1 MRAYYADEPRFLGET
16 DSQTIQNTI
25 DRAADDGIGTVVI
38 PRINPRTGAPLW
50 VIGKTLLLPSDT
62 TVILENCHLRLQD
75 DVRENIFRNKNAWT
89 AEGNTVQ
96 GEQHDIRI
104 IGIGNAVLDGGKP
117 NGLCEQMH
125 RDDPLKNPHMHVNL
139 LVFLHNVRNFEVGGF
154 RCMESRWWATC
165 FMFCRWGRIHDLDM
179 RMYGTLEN
187 QDGVDIRIGCEYI
200 TVENITG
207 ITGDDTV
214 ALTALP
220 RDTYFEGMLH
230 VKGKS
235 IDIHDI
241 TVRNITSSTHGCG
254 IVRLL
259 CEHGAKEY
267 NIKISDITDTGETI
281 GGSAVLIGISDP
293 VLAKE
298 PHEMGDFKNI
308 FINNVT
314 TSSQRAMSLR
324 EPTENLF
331 ISNVISSGSNEVG
344 FAFDKNFVAKNVH
357 ISNFTYGASAENA
370 DCVFWFGCD
379 EDGIKDLTI
388 SNVRASSAK
397 YVFRGRSK
405 EIDGFSYEEPIE
417 GYLSADRPRL
427 ASAYGRYH
435 KFAYGKL
442 IENRPA
448 DSRYNNDGSRK

>member
-1 MRAYYADEPRFLGET
+1 
-16 DSQTIQNTI
+16 
-25 DRAADDGIGTVVI
+25 
-38 PRINPRTGAPLW
+38 
-50 VIGKTLLLPSDT
+50 
-62 TVILENCHLRLQD
+62 
-75 DVRENIFRNKNAWT
+75 
-89 AEGNTVQ
+89 
-96 GEQHDIRI
+96 
-104 IGIGNAVLDGGKP
+104 
-117 NGLCEQMH
+117 
-125 RDDPLKNPHMHVNL
+125 
-139 LVFLHNVRNFEVGGF
+139 
-154 RCMESRWWATC
+154 
-165 FMFCRWGRIHDLDM
+165 M

-230 VKGKS
+230 VEGKS

-241 TVRNITSSTHGCG
+241 TVRNIISSTHGCG

-259 CEHGAKEY
+259 CEHGAREY

-298 PHEMGDFKNI
+298 PHKMGDFKNI
-308 FINNVT
+308 FISNVT
-314 TSSQRAMSLR
+314 TSSQRAFSLR

-331 ISNVISSGSNEVG
+331 ISNVVASGENEVG

-357 ISNFTYGASAENA
+357 ISGFTYESKPENA

-379 EDGIKDLTI
+379 DESIRDMTI

-397 YVFRGRSK
+397 YVFRGREK
-405 EIDGFSYEEPIE
+405 EINGFVCDEPTE
-417 GYLSADRPRL
+417 GYCSPDRPRL

-435 KFAYGKL
+435 KYAYGKL

-448 DSRYNNDGSRK
+448 DSRYNADGSKK